1 MPGGFPGGLLCLSH
15 KFNQKNRCFRKTKQV
30 DRCEQ
35 KGRQVGSEGEW
46 GCVCEGTV
54 GATQHVQR
62 GLGLLW
68 ALPAASPTIFIE
80 GSPGGHEAG
89 GGFKE
94 AIAYSRKLGAS
105 GGPTLLVKCLCLL
118 PGVK

>member
-1 MPGGFPGGLLCLSH
+1 M
-15 KFNQKNRCFRKTKQV
+15 
-30 DRCEQ
+30 
-35 KGRQVGSEGEW
+35 
-46 GCVCEGTV
+46 

-80 GSPGGHEAG
+80 GSPGGHDGG